1 MDETDDIRA
10 SELALFWATAK
21 DVCAPDGGI
30 MMHIAMNEGM
40 SVAVLTAEKL
50 RQGEADIALKR
61 ERLAEAQAKRAA
73 ASKAA
78 GGNEMQ
84 DTAAQDALVAL
95 IARRADVAEPST
107 ESDA

>member
-1 MDETDDIRA
+1 MDETDSIRA

-21 DVCAPDGGI
+21 DVCATDGGI
-30 MMHIAMNEGM
+30 MMRIARNEGM

-84 DTAAQDALVAL
+84 DTAAQDALATLVF
-95 IARRADVAEPST
+95 RHADAAGEEIS
-107 ESDA
+107 

>member
-1 MDETDDIRA
+1 MTDETDDIRA

-21 DVCAPDGGI
+21 DVCAPVGGI

-40 SVAVLTAEKL
+40 SVAVLTTEKL

-61 ERLAEAQAKRAA
+61 ERLAEAQAKRAT

-84 DTAAQDALVAL
+84 DTAARDALATLVF
-95 IARRADVAEPST
+95 RHADAAGEEIS
-107 ESDA
+107 

>member
-1 MDETDDIRA
+1 MTDETDDIRG
-10 SELALFWATAK
+10 ELALFWATAK

-61 ERLAEAQAKRAA
+61 ERLIDAQAKRAA
-73 ASKAA
+73 ASKAT
-78 GGNEMQ
+78 GGNGTQ
-84 DTAAQDALVAL
+84 DTAAQDALLTLVF
-95 IARRADVAEPST
+95 RHADAAGE
-107 ESDA
+107 ESS

>member
-1 MDETDDIRA
+1 MDETDSIRA

-21 DVCAPDGGI
+21 DVCATAGGI

-84 DTAAQDALVAL
+84 DTAAQDALATLVF
-95 IARRADVAEPST
+95 RHADAAGDEIS
-107 ESDA
+107 

>member
-1 MDETDDIRA
+1 MTDETDSIRA
-10 SELALFWATAK
+10 NELALFWATAK

-61 ERLAEAQAKRAA
+61 ERLLDAQAKRAA
-73 ASKAA
+73 ASKAT
-78 GGNEMQ
+78 GGNGTQ
-84 DTAAQDALVAL
+84 DTTAQDALAAL
-95 IARRADVAEPST
+95 IARHADAVEENS
-107 ESDA
+107 

>member
-1 MDETDDIRA
+1 MTDETDDIRG
-10 SELALFWATAK
+10 ELALFWATAK

-61 ERLAEAQAKRAA
+61 ERFLDAQAKRAA
-73 ASKAA
+73 ASKAI
-78 GGNEMQ
+78 GGGEAQ
-84 DTAAQDALVAL
+84 DTTAQDALAAL
-95 IARRADVAEPST
+95 IARHADAVEENS
-107 ESDA
+107 